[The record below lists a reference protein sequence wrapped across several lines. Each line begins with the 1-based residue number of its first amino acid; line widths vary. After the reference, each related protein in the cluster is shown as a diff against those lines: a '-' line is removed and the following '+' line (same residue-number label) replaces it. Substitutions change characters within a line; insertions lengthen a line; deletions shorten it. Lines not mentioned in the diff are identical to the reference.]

1 MAPSERRDDSM
12 DWILLTEQALN
23 GLQFGLMLFLLAA
36 GLTLVFGIMDMIN
49 LAHGSLYMVGAYL
62 AAATAA
68 ATVSFLL
75 AIAAALVGTA
85 ALGMLLEVTVLR
97 RLYARDHLSQV
108 LATFALILMLNEG
121 VRIVWGDQPLMLNTP
136 AALSG
141 PVELLPGLHYP
152 AYRLLIIGVGAGVAL
167 LLWALVTRTRYG
179 AWVRAGASNRAMATA
194 MGIDIR
200 TLFTAVF
207 GLGAALCAL
216 AGALLGPLLAVQVG
230 MGESILILAFV
241 VIVVGGIGSVRGA
254 LVGSLLVGVVDT
266 ASRTLLPALL
276 RQLASP
282 EVAAN
287 LGPALASILIY
298 VLMAAILFWK
308 PRGLFPTHAPAHG

>member
-1 MAPSERRDDSM
+1 M
-12 DWILLTEQALN
+12 DWILLTEQTLN

-62 AAATAA
+62 AAATAT
-68 ATVSFLL
+68 ATGSF
-75 AIAAALVGTA
+75 AIAVLAAIAGTA
-85 ALGMLLEVTVLR
+85 ILGMLLEVTLLR

-108 LATFALILMLNEG
+108 LATFALILMLNEA
-121 VRIVWGDQPLMLNTP
+121 VRILWGDQPLMLNTP

-141 PVELLPGLHYP
+141 PIELLPGLHYP
-152 AYRLLIIGVGAGVAL
+152 AYRLLIIGVGLAVAV
-167 LLWALVTRTRYG
+167 LLWVLVTRTRYG
-179 AWVRAGASNRAMATA
+179 AWVRAGASNRQMATA
-194 MGIDIR
+194 MGINIR
-200 TLFTAVF
+200 ALFTAVF
-207 GLGAALCAL
+207 GFGAALCAL

-266 ASRTLLPALL
+266 ASRTLLPAAL

-282 EVAAN
+282 EVASN

-308 PRGLFPTHAPAHG
+308 PRGLFPAHG